1 MSTIGLGSKHVL
13 PKKNNSSTKRS
24 QMPSKKAEALS
35 HLSRTFSLNFGYAD
49 VDGHIGY
56 VMTGE
61 VPKRGAPGAEQ
72 CLGGALLAWAGHAS
86 VERLLP

>member
-1 MSTIGLGSKHVL
+1 MSTICLGSKHF
-13 PKKNNSSTKRS
+13 PPQKRIL
-24 QMPSKKAEALS
+24 QQKDPRCQAKKAEALS

-72 CLGGALLAWAGHAS
+72 CLGGFDVWGM
-86 VERLLP
+86 

>member
-1 MSTIGLGSKHVL
+1 MSTIGLGSKHFL
-13 PKKNNSSTKRS
+13 
-24 QMPSKKAEALS
+24 SKKWFFNKKIPDAKQKKTEALS

-72 CLGGALLAWAGHAS
+72 CLGGFDVWGM
-86 VERLLP
+86 